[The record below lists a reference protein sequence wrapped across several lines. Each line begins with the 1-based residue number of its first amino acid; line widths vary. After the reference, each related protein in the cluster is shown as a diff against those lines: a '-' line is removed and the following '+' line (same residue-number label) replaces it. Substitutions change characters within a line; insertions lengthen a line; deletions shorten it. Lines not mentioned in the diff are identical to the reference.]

1 MFRTS
6 QDTIENTKVEP
17 VGTNSNNVS
26 PLKINFKDSL
36 NLKDKLKTIVQ
47 PKKEHKGKK
56 SKVKSTTDAEG
67 VETTTKTLSEDELL
81 KLHPIISI
89 ARLPTRKFN
98 IRLVIWN
105 GENVPAMDL
114 GGSSDVYVKAWL
126 TTQ

>member
-17 VGTNSNNVS
+17 KGNTNNKDKDNVS
-26 PLKINFKDSL
+26 PLKINFKDT
-36 NLKDKLKTIVQ
+36 LKDKFKTIVQ
-47 PKKEHKGKK
+47 PKKEHKGKS
-56 SKVKSTTDAEG
+56 SKVKSTTDADG

-89 ARLPTRKFN
+89 SRLPTRKFN

-114 GGSSDVYVKAWL
+114 GGSSDV
-126 TTQ
+126 